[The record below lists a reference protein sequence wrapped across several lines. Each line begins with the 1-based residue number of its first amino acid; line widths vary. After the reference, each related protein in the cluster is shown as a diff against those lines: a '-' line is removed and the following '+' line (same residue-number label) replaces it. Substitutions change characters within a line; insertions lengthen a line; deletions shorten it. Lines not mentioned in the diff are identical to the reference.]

1 MTNTFRNQYL
11 NTCHPETHE
20 IIINA
25 ESAYRDGE
33 ITLEQKWDVI
43 KAAIAAETEM
53 KLLGNAQENG

>member
-11 NTCHPETHE
+11 KTCNPETHE

-25 ESAYRDGE
+25 ETTYRDGK

-43 KAAIAAETEM
+43 KAAIAAETEAAI
-53 KLLGNAQENG
+53 LAENG